1 MQQWTLEYNYLFES
15 LLSIP
20 LSMYLGVKLLEYMV
34 ILCETVRGSTTK
46 QFSIALVP
54 FHIPTSKVL
63 RFQFLN
69 ILAKTYFH

>member
-20 LSMYLGVKLLEYMV
+20 LSMYLGAKLLEYMV

-46 QFSIALVP
+46 LFSIALVP
-54 FHIPTSKVL
+54 FYIHTSKVL
-63 RFQFLN
+63 GLQFLN